1 MKQTVQNLYFN
12 ILTFDWP
19 DEPQTFYFSRD
30 YKPGSTPIYRS
41 LFPTNIELLFPGIGK
56 ENPDFI
62 YTNFQIPRDGFE
74 PLQINLKDEN
84 EDLVKR
90 ILSNNIHW
98 YFRNVMKELCELGF
112 IRENKIWIPVP
123 ELSTP
128 DIETYNRFSLKIQIG
143 KVSSFPEIVLSYDG
157 LSHVLRRSLAEVIPV
172 VGTQDIHKLLFNNRI
187 HHYNDF
193 TKRHL
198 DDYKRALPFI
208 NRGLERS
215 LGLELPS
222 RHAYNKYR
230 EYQTQIQQFY
240 ERFLNNDTFR
250 QLIKL
255 HADPFLRIPSELV
268 DRTCDE
274 SSKLLFGKNGTSM
287 NPYEGIKNF
296 GPYSPGKHNKV
307 HLFYI
312 FHEQDTQ
319 TALTINQYFR
329 NGLKW
334 FKGIQ
339 EFAHILA
346 FNEPGFS
353 IKFKDR
359 NNPVPEIEKELAKR
373 EFEPGVKYLAI
384 YLTPISPTEKD
395 IKKKRVY
402 FEVKELLLKR
412 NISSQVMDP
421 SKVQDKGEDYT
432 FSLPNLAIAML
443 AKLDGVPWSLTAS
456 KRNEL
461 VVGVGAFRQRST
473 GMQYIGSSF
482 CFDNK
487 GKFNRFDCF
496 LKNELDLLVGSIAK
510 AVRNY
515 VESNNS
521 IERLIIHFYK
531 KMSHRELQ
539 PIEDA
544 LKTLGLDIPVF
555 IVSIN
560 KTESRNIVAFDEY
573 DPDLMP
579 YSGTYLN
586 IDTNRYLLFNNT
598 RYVSDPLAEVE
609 GFPFPVKLSIDCN
622 RKELLNDYKTIQ
634 DLINQV
640 YQFSRLYWKSMKQQ
654 NLPITVK
661 YPEMLARMAPN
672 FVGEEL
678 PVYGK
683 EGLWFL

>member
-1 MKQTVQNLYFN
+1 MNPAIQNLYFN
-12 ILTFDWP
+12 ILTFSWP
-19 DEPQTFYFSRD
+19 VEPEAMYFSRE
-30 YKPGSTPIYRS
+30 YKPGTTPLYKS
-41 LFPTNIELLFPGIGK
+41 LFPSNIENLFPGIGK

-62 YTNFQIPRDGFE
+62 YTSFHEKRQGFE
-74 PLQINLKDEN
+74 LLKLDLKYEN

-90 ILSNNIHW
+90 IYSNKIYW
-98 YFRNVMKELCELGF
+98 YFRKILKQVCEIGF
-112 IRENKIWIPVP
+112 IKENKIWIPVP

-128 DIETYNRFSLKIQIG
+128 DIETFNRYSLKIQLQ
-143 KVSSFPEIVLSYDG
+143 KVSAFPEIVLSYDG
-157 LSHVLRRSLAEVIPV
+157 LSYVLKRSIAEVIPA
-172 VGTQDIHKLLFNNRI
+172 VGTQDIHKLLFNNRV
-187 HHYNDF
+187 HHYSEF

-198 DDYKRALPFI
+198 DDYKSALPFM
-208 NRGLERS
+208 NRGLEKT

-222 RHAYNKYR
+222 RNSDNKYK
-230 EYQTQIQQFY
+230 EYHAQIQLFY
-240 ERFLNNDTFR
+240 DRFLNNATFR
-250 QLIKL
+250 QLINL
-255 HADPFLRIPSELV
+255 HDEPFLRIPSELV
-268 DRTCDE
+268 ERTCDE

-296 GPYSPGKHNKV
+296 GPFSPGKHNKV

-312 FHEQDTQ
+312 FHEDETNV
-319 TALTINQYFR
+319 ALTVNQYFR

-339 EFAHILA
+339 EFAHIIA

-359 NNPVPEIEKELAKR
+359 NNPVPEIEKALSER
-373 EFEPGVKYLAI
+373 DFEQGVKYLAI
-384 YLTPISPTEKD
+384 YLTPICPNEKD
-395 IKKKRVY
+395 AKKKRVY
-402 FEVKELLLKR
+402 YDVKELLLKR

-421 SKVQDKGEDYT
+421 SKVQEKGDDYT
-432 FSLPNLAIAML
+432 FSLPNLAVAML

-496 LKNELDLLVGSIAK
+496 LKNELDLLVGSISK

-531 KMSHRELQ
+531 RMSQRELQ

-544 LKTLGLDIPVF
+544 LKSLGLEIPVF

-560 KTESRNIVAFDEY
+560 KTESRNIVVFDEY

-598 RYVSDPLAEVE
+598 RYVTDPLAEVE
-609 GFPFPVKLSIDCN
+609 GFPFPVKLSIDCTQ
-622 RKELLNDYKTIQ
+622 KELLNDFKIIQ

-678 PVYGK
+678 PIYGK

>member
-1 MKQTVQNLYFN
+1 
-12 ILTFDWP
+12 
-19 DEPQTFYFSRD
+19 
-30 YKPGSTPIYRS
+30 
-41 LFPTNIELLFPGIGK
+41 
-56 ENPDFI
+56 
-62 YTNFQIPRDGFE
+62 
-74 PLQINLKDEN
+74 
-84 EDLVKR
+84 
-90 ILSNNIHW
+90 
-98 YFRNVMKELCELGF
+98 
-112 IRENKIWIPVP
+112 
-123 ELSTP
+123 
-128 DIETYNRFSLKIQIG
+128 
-143 KVSSFPEIVLSYDG
+143 
-157 LSHVLRRSLAEVIPV
+157 
-172 VGTQDIHKLLFNNRI
+172 
-187 HHYNDF
+187 
-193 TKRHL
+193 
-198 DDYKRALPFI
+198 
-208 NRGLERS
+208 
-215 LGLELPS
+215 
-222 RHAYNKYR
+222 
-230 EYQTQIQQFY
+230 
-240 ERFLNNDTFR
+240 
-250 QLIKL
+250 
-255 HADPFLRIPSELV
+255 
-268 DRTCDE
+268 
-274 SSKLLFGKNGTSM
+274 
-287 NPYEGIKNF
+287 
-296 GPYSPGKHNKV
+296 
-307 HLFYI
+307 
-312 FHEQDTQ
+312 
-319 TALTINQYFR
+319 
-329 NGLKW
+329 
-334 FKGIQ
+334 
-339 EFAHILA
+339 
-346 FNEPGFS
+346 
-353 IKFKDR
+353 
-359 NNPVPEIEKELAKR
+359 
-373 EFEPGVKYLAI
+373 
-384 YLTPISPTEKD
+384 
-395 IKKKRVY
+395 
-402 FEVKELLLKR
+402 
-412 NISSQVMDP
+412 MDP

-496 LKNELDLLVGSIAK
+496 LKNELGLLVGSIAR

-598 RYVSDPLAEVE
+598 RYVTDPLAEVE
-609 GFPFPVKLSIDCN
+609 GFPFPVKLSIDCTQ
-622 RKELLNDYKTIQ
+622 KELLNDFKIIQ

>member
-1 MKQTVQNLYFN
+1 MIPAIQNLYFN

-19 DEPQTFYFSRD
+19 DEPHVAYFSRD
-30 YKPGSTPIYRS
+30 FKPGSIPIYKS
-41 LFPTNIELLFPGIGK
+41 QFPSTIESLFPGIGK
-56 ENPDFI
+56 ENPEFI
-62 YTNFQIPRDGFE
+62 YTTFHLERTGFE
-74 PLQINLKDEN
+74 PLSLDLKHEN

-90 ILSNNIHW
+90 IYSNKIHW
-98 YFRNVMKELCELGF
+98 YFRYVLKQLSEIGF

-128 DIETYNRFSLKIQIG
+128 DIETFNRFSLKIQVK
-143 KVSSFPEIVLSYDG
+143 KVSAFPEIVLSYEG
-157 LSHVLRRSLAEVIPV
+157 LSHVLKRSIAEVIPA
-172 VGTQDIHKLLFNNRI
+172 VGTQNISKLLFNNRV
-187 HHYNDF
+187 HHFNEF

-208 NRGLERS
+208 NRGLEKS
-215 LGLELPS
+215 LGLELPI
-222 RHAYNKYR
+222 RHSENRYK
-230 EYQTQIQQFY
+230 EYHHQIQQFY
-240 ERFLNNDTFR
+240 DRFLNTAAFR
-250 QLIKL
+250 QLINL
-255 HADPFLRIPSELV
+255 HEEPFLRIPAELV

-296 GPYSPGKHNKV
+296 GPFSPGKYNKV

-312 FHEQDTQ
+312 FHEEDTNI
-319 TALTINQYFR
+319 ALTINQYFR

-339 EFAHILA
+339 EFAHVIA

-353 IKFKDR
+353 IKFKNRD
-359 NNPVPEIEKELAKR
+359 NPIPEIEQELMKR
-373 EFEPGVKYLAI
+373 EFESGVKYLAI

-395 IKKKRVY
+395 VAKKRVY
-402 FEVKELLLKR
+402 FHVKELLLKR
-412 NISSQVMDP
+412 NISSQVIDP
-421 SKVQDKGEDYT
+421 SQVLLKGEDYT
-432 FSLPNLAIAML
+432 YNLPNLAIAML

-461 VVGVGAFRQRST
+461 IVGVGAFRQRST

-496 LKNELDLLVGSIAK
+496 LKNELDLLVGSISK

-515 VESNNS
+515 VEANKT

-531 KMSHRELQ
+531 KMSTKELQ

-544 LKTLGLDIPVF
+544 LKSLGLEIPVF

-598 RYVSDPLAEVE
+598 RYLSDPLAVVE
-609 GFPFPVKLSIDCN
+609 GFPFPVKLSIDCT
-622 RKELLNDYKTIQ
+622 RKELLNDYQTIQ